1 MAETKKLLISRE
13 GYEKLVNE
21 LEDLKKV
28 RLPAVLVT
36 LAEAK
41 EMGDLS
47 ENFDYKAALEEK
59 DLINSRM
66 KEIESLIK
74 GVEIVEETASKK
86 DDAKKASEK
95 TVEFGSKVMVQI
107 EDDKPYEV
115 VVVGSGEVSSKEGE
129 ILISFE
135 SPLGQAIRGKAVGE
149 VVKMRLATMRKDVK
163 ILNIK

>member
-1 MAETKKLLISRE
+1 MADQKKFLSRE
-13 GYEKLVNE
+13 GYEKLINE
-21 LEDLKKV
+21 LEELKKV

-66 KEIESLIK
+66 KEIESLIED
-74 GVEIVEETASKK
+74 VEIVEDEKK
-86 DDAKKASEK
+86 QKSGEK
-95 TVEFGSKVMVQI
+95 VVVFGSKVTIQI
-107 EDDKPYEV
+107 EDDKPYEITI
-115 VVVGSGEVSSKEGE
+115 VGSGEVSSKNGE

-135 SPLGQAIRGKAVGE
+135 SPLGQAVKGKSAGE
-149 VVKMRLATMRKDVK
+149 TTKMRLNNMRKDVK
-163 ILNIK
+163 IISIK

>member
-1 MAETKKLLISRE
+1 MANEKKFLSRE
-13 GYEKLVNE
+13 GYEKLINE
-21 LEDLKKV
+21 LKDLKQV

-66 KEIESLIK
+66 KEIENLIED
-74 GVEIVEETASKK
+74 VEIVEEDTKK
-86 DDAKKASEK
+86 KSSEK
-95 TVEFGSKVMVQI
+95 IVGFGSKVIVQI

-115 VVVGSGEVSSKEGE
+115 IIVGSGEVDSKNGE
-129 ILISFE
+129 LLISFD
-135 SPLGQAIRGKAVGE
+135 SPLGQTIKGKKAGE
-149 VVKMRLATMRKDVK
+149 TAKMRLNNARKDVK
-163 ILNIK
+163 IISIK

>member
-1 MAETKKLLISRE
+1 MPQGKKISRE

-21 LEDLKKV
+21 LEELKKV

-36 LAEAK
+36 LSEAK

-66 KEIESLIK
+66 KEIDSLIED
-74 GVEIVEETASKK
+74 VEIVEEKKKTATGKII
-86 DDAKKASEK
+86 
-95 TVEFGSKVMVQI
+95 EFGSKVTVQI

-115 VVVGSGEVSSKEGE
+115 TIVGSGEVSNKDGE
-129 ILISFE
+129 VWISFD
-135 SPLGQAIRGKAVGE
+135 SPLGQALRGKTAGE
-149 VVKMRLATMRKDVK
+149 TAKMRLATTRKDVK
-163 ILNIK
+163 ILSVK

>member
-1 MAETKKLLISRE
+1 MAHTKKISRE

-21 LEDLKKV
+21 LEDLRKV
-28 RLPAVLVT
+28 RLPAILVT

-66 KEIESLIK
+66 KEIESLIED
-74 GVEIVEETASKK
+74 VEIVDDEEKK
-86 DDAKKASEK
+86 K
-95 TVEFGSKVMVQI
+95 TGGKVVEFGSKVTIQI
-107 EDDKPYEV
+107 EEDKPYEV
-115 VVVGSGEVSSKEGE
+115 IIVGSGEVNNRDGE
-129 ILISFE
+129 VLISFD

-149 VVKMRLATMRKDVK
+149 VAKMRLVATRKDVK
-163 ILNIK
+163 ILKIK